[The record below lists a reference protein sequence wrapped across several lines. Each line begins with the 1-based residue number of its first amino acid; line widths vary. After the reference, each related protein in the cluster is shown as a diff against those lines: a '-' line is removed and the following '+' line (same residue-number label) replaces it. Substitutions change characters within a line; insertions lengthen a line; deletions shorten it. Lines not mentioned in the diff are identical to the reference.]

1 LERFIFGE
9 LCYEYYN
16 SFYELKIVLRGFA
29 QVKELYNKNI
39 IKINREKLINFEF
52 FSDNLLN
59 MKILRLYTKLHNY
72 EYRQNKKL
80 PYKQNSL
87 FDLLLEHKHT
97 YSALFKILHNLKYK
111 NDLNIPIVYDFVD
124 RKVNNKADVLSRLSG
139 LLGLYILNKYI
150 ELNKEKLY
158 QMINNLQF
166 NKYSLDHV
174 INVLELCM
182 EHKESIFENKRWYT
196 IYKYDY
202 KLYIHIT
209 RTIQKFIQNNIEFI
223 KNMTEKASNVILIK
237 EHNLLNMITPENCN
251 DIFLYNSNLSYFY
264 DLLDEYIESNKQE
277 DYSYS
282 IKEP

>member
-1 LERFIFGE
+1 
-9 LCYEYYN
+9 
-16 SFYELKIVLRGFA
+16 
-29 QVKELYNKNI
+29 
-39 IKINREKLINFEF
+39 
-52 FSDNLLN
+52 
-59 MKILRLYTKLHNY
+59 
-72 EYRQNKKL
+72 
-80 PYKQNSL
+80 
-87 FDLLLEHKHT
+87 
-97 YSALFKILHNLKYK
+97 
-111 NDLNIPIVYDFVD
+111 
-124 RKVNNKADVLSRLSG
+124 
-139 LLGLYILNKYI
+139 
-150 ELNKEKLY
+150 
-158 QMINNLQF
+158 
-166 NKYSLDHV
+166 
-174 INVLELCM
+174 M